1 MTKNDIEILK
11 QLDWDILEYYRD
23 IEYLK
28 AGSGEPCEESAELI
42 SVISEIL
49 EGSEEFKKEKKER
62 DERRKERK
70 KKFQNC
76 TFDITEDGEEIVY
89 FDDDAYIKVYEE
101 EDED

>member
-1 MTKNDIEILK
+1 MKKYNIEILK

-23 IEYLK
+23 VEYLK
-28 AGSGEPCEESAELI
+28 EPCEESAELI
-42 SVISEIL
+42 RVITEIL

-76 TFDITEDGEEIVY
+76 TFDITDDGEEIVY